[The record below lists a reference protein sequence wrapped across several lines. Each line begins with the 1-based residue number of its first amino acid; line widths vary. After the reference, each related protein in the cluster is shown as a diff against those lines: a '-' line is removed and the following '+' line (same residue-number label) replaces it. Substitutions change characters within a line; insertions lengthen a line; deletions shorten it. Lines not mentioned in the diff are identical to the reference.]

1 MKYLLLVI
9 YLFSTASLAGHC
21 AKGAK
26 HDRDHDE
33 GAMQSE
39 MKEESSMKK
48 DYYRPLQFFYR
59 VASVKFEENE

>member
-39 MKEESSMKK
+39 MKEESPMKEDSDAEEAEAK
-48 DYYRPLQFFYR
+48 
-59 VASVKFEENE
+59 EENDSEA

>member
-9 YLFSTASLAGHC
+9 YLFSTASIAGHC

-33 GAMQSE
+33 GTLQSE
-39 MKEESSMKK
+39 MQEESPMKEDSDAEEAEVKEENDSE
-48 DYYRPLQFFYR
+48 
-59 VASVKFEENE
+59 A